1 MFNNIIDETSV
12 FQFQYYQVFYFF
24 PFLYMLSKIYL
35 VFKSIIFHYFLIQE
49 TETSKKNL
57 CSYISGSNLQSLEN
71 EEISYILRKFSTS
84 SLKSPSFLGE
94 SLGFF
99 ITFSSDVFI
108 SLCFHFF
115 IFSFLLMI
123 LGVWLH
129 LFTSLLLHCLSGT
142 SLLCFCTTSA
152 TFLRKTERERKRER
166 QRQRQSERDRERWFI
181 GTLSLT
187 WFLPFSPS
195 CFYQGFPWTGSSASK
210 AAALSTVFR
219 NTPAPSV
226 CLNHTAFGK
235 SYYLIGSIY
244 VLGTVTDYLINHLSL
259 ILNCLY

>member
-71 EEISYILRKFSTS
+71 EEISYILRMFSTS

-152 TFLRKTERERKRER
+152 TFLRKTERERKRETETETEWER
-166 QRQRQSERDRERWFI
+166 QRAMIYWYTVSHMVFTFQSFLLLSRLPLDWQFRLEGCSAFHCVSKHTRSFCLFESHSVRQKLLLDRFYLCIRHCYR
-181 GTLSLT
+181 LS
-187 WFLPFSPS
+187 
-195 CFYQGFPWTGSSASK
+195 Y
-210 AAALSTVFR
+210 
-219 NTPAPSV
+219 
-226 CLNHTAFGK
+226 
-235 SYYLIGSIY
+235 
-244 VLGTVTDYLINHLSL
+244 
-259 ILNCLY
+259 

>member
-1 MFNNIIDETSV
+1 MFFFFRKILSSITIILTLFFFFFFKNIFISVLGLFPSFFVFSFRKILISLGIIFLYIMFNNIIDETFV

-123 LGVWLH
+123 LGV
-129 LFTSLLLHCLSGT
+129 
-142 SLLCFCTTSA
+142 
-152 TFLRKTERERKRER
+152 
-166 QRQRQSERDRERWFI
+166 
-181 GTLSLT
+181 
-187 WFLPFSPS
+187 
-195 CFYQGFPWTGSSASK
+195 
-210 AAALSTVFR
+210 
-219 NTPAPSV
+219 
-226 CLNHTAFGK
+226 
-235 SYYLIGSIY
+235 
-244 VLGTVTDYLINHLSL
+244 
-259 ILNCLY
+259 